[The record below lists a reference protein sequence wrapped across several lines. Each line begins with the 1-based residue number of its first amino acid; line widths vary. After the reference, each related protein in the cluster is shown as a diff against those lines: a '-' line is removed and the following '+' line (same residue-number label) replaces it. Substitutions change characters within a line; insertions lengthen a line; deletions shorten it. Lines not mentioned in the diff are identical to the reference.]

1 MIQQTRMVTLH
12 VAAVCAGVLRDCGY
26 RRAARMA
33 ARRIRPKRTREA
45 QCWPLLRWS
54 SPMPRCQSWQMC
66 SAAQVMQQL
75 DTAEAQAAA
84 GEAAG
89 AELSLVVDGRA
100 LGVLLADAAVKR
112 RLLALGTRCAA
123 VVCCRVSPLQKAL
136 VTRLVSAF
144 HQGLGLIR
152 AS

>member
-1 MIQQTRMVTLH
+1 MWLECVR
-12 VAAVCAGVLRDCGY
+12 VCSGTVGIGEQRAWLPNGYAGKGLQRRNAGRCCG
-26 RRAARMA
+26 RVV
-33 ARRIRPKRTREA
+33 
-45 QCWPLLRWS
+45 
-54 SPMPRCQSWQMC
+54 PMPRCQSLHVC
-66 SAAQVMQQL
+66 PAAQVMQQL

-100 LGVLLADAAVKR
+100 LGVLLAEAAVKR

-136 VTRLVSAF
+136 VTRLVRAF
-144 HQGLGLIR
+144 VQGLGLMR
-152 AS
+152 AN

>member
-1 MIQQTRMVTLH
+1 MPSCQNLH
-12 VAAVCAGVLRDCGY
+12 
-26 RRAARMA
+26 
-33 ARRIRPKRTREA
+33 T
-45 QCWPLLRWS
+45 
-54 SPMPRCQSWQMC
+54 C

-75 DTAEAQAAA
+75 DTAEAQAVA

-100 LGVLLADAAVKR
+100 LGVLLADAAVKK
-112 RLLALGTRCAA
+112 RLLALGTSCAA

-144 HQGLGLIR
+144 VQGLGLIR
-152 AS
+152 ATCTWQSEFVSQLTTFPAARDACLAESSLVNK